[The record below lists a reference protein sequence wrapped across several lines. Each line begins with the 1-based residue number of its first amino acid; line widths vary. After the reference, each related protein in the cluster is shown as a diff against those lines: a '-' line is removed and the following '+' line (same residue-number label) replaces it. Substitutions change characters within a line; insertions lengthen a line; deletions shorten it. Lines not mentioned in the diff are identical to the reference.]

1 VAILASGPI
10 SEHRPCNRLANVPI
24 AGAVASLGVRVQRHP
39 TASLQ
44 GTFVGDVP
52 SSAVS
57 LRHRRAIRCGRPNQA
72 CASSAIPRPFQK
84 VAGVVFELSVSIWR
98 GVACSGQRRPPRTAR
113 PVVAPAAAP
122 RPGSQPRACI
132 SRITES
138 MRSAVAFAIL
148 CPSRSCRRV
157 ILQIRGFT
165 NDIRDAR
172 GSPSP
177 RPPRRTGD
185 APRPRAGYPHTPTRR
200 AYYRHR
206 SASLTLSALFP
217 APAKFA
223 ASARAQRPV
232 SRLPFPLPFAR
243 FRCLPRSRR
252 FPPFPSWRASRAA
265 AVDGSRRDGP
275 RPAGPRRES
284 VVAYAVFRIPGRAGA
299 PHTRAGSGRG
309 GYR

>member
-1 VAILASGPI
+1 VRTSLPSQTWEVAILASGPI

-122 RPGSQPRACI
+122 RPGSQPLGACI

-148 CPSRSCRRV
+148 CPSRSCRCDTADTRCHA
-157 ILQIRGFT
+157 
-165 NDIRDAR
+165 NDIGRAVAGPRGGPAR
-172 GSPSP
+172 A
-177 RPPRRTGD
+177 RPPRDRR
-185 APRPRAGYPHTPTRR
+185 APRPA
-200 AYYRHR
+200 
-206 SASLTLSALFP
+206 
-217 APAKFA
+217 
-223 ASARAQRPV
+223 
-232 SRLPFPLPFAR
+232 
-243 FRCLPRSRR
+243 
-252 FPPFPSWRASRAA
+252 
-265 AVDGSRRDGP
+265 
-275 RPAGPRRES
+275 
-284 VVAYAVFRIPGRAGA
+284 
-299 PHTRAGSGRG
+299 
-309 GYR
+309 

>member
-1 VAILASGPI
+1 VRTSLPSQTWEVAILASGPI

-172 GSPSP
+172 GSPVA
-177 RPPRRTGD
+177 PRRTGTPRGRARD
-185 APRPRAGYPHTPTRR
+185 TPLSVVRAAEGNTSGKARRAAPRERRGLCRVSNSRPRRR
-200 AYYRHR
+200 AAH
-206 SASLTLSALFP
+206 
-217 APAKFA
+217 
-223 ASARAQRPV
+223 
-232 SRLPFPLPFAR
+232 
-243 FRCLPRSRR
+243 
-252 FPPFPSWRASRAA
+252 
-265 AVDGSRRDGP
+265 
-275 RPAGPRRES
+275 
-284 VVAYAVFRIPGRAGA
+284 
-299 PHTRAGSGRG
+299 AGSGRG